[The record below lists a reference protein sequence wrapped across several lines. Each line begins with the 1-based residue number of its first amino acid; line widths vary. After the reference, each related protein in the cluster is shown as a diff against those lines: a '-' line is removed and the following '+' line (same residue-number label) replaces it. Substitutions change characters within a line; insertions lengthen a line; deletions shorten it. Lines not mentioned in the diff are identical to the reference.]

1 MGANF
6 DALSIKSQ
14 AEQISEQI
22 IGYRRLFHQIPEL
35 KMETIL
41 TEQNI
46 VKILKDLGVT
56 EIKQGV
62 GGHGVIAIIRGTQG
76 GKTIGVRADCD
87 GLPIKEETNLEFKST
102 NGNMHAC
109 GHDVHTA
116 TALGAVQLIIQNKEH
131 LKYDVKFIFQPY
143 EEGGGGAKL
152 MIEDG
157 AMQNPAVDEIIAM
170 HVHVKPN
177 ENYKVGDVLVSSEPT
192 SAGIYSY
199 EATFE
204 GKQAHVCESFTAIN
218 CVHAACT
225 AVAEIA
231 KISKS
236 NKDVVNAVTL
246 VSGGVRNNIIPKSCT
261 ISGSIRSFDAKL
273 HNDAIAKFNQ
283 IVNDSASKFG
293 CTVSVKKVVDL
304 VPMNINKTVYE
315 KFKNIVN
322 NMFSTRGAVEVV
334 DKDLIGED
342 FATFSNLAP
351 ATHFFLHAKPQG
363 EYYPLHN
370 AKFDVD
376 ESVLHKASA
385 VLAAFALYN

>member
-1 MGANF
+1 MSANF
-6 DALSIKSQ
+6 DISILKNQ
-14 AEQISEQI
+14 AEQISGQI
-22 IGYRRLFHQIPEL
+22 IEYRRLFHKIPEL

-56 EIKQGV
+56 EVKQGV

-76 GKTIGVRADCD
+76 KKTIGIRADCD
-87 GLPIKEETNLEFKST
+87 GLPIKEETDLPFKST

-109 GHDVHTA
+109 GHDTHTA
-116 TALGAVQLIIQNKEH
+116 IALGAVKLLIQNKEH
-131 LKYDVKFIFQPY
+131 LKNDVKFIFQPY

-157 AMQNPAVDEIIAM
+157 ALQNPTLDEIIAM

-177 ENYKVGDVLVSSEPT
+177 ESYMVGDVLVSSEPT

-199 EATFE
+199 EAIFT

-231 KISKS
+231 KISKL
-236 NKDVVNAVTL
+236 NKDIVNAITL
-246 VSGGVRNNIIPKSCT
+246 ANGGVRNNIIPKSCT
-261 ISGSIRSFDAKL
+261 ISGSIRSFDANL
-273 HNDAIAKFNQ
+273 HNKAIEQTNAILQ
-283 IVNDSASKFG
+283 ECASKFG
-293 CTVSVKKVVDL
+293 CTVEVNVQVDL
-304 VPMNINKTVYE
+304 VPMKIDQNVYN
-315 KFKNIVN
+315 KFKNVVN
-322 NMFSTRGAVEVV
+322 KIYVERGAVEVV
-334 DKDLIGED
+334 ERDLIGED
-342 FATFSNLAP
+342 FASFSKLVP
-351 ATHFFLHAKPQG
+351 ATHFFLHAKKDG

-370 AKFDVD
+370 PKFDVK
-376 ESVLHKASA
+376 EEVLHKASA
-385 VLAAFALYN
+385 VLAGFALID

>member
-1 MGANF
+1 MSVNF
-6 DALSIKSQ
+6 NISTLKSQ

-56 EIKQGV
+56 EVKQGV

-87 GLPIKEETNLEFKST
+87 GLPIKEETDLPFKST

-116 TALGAVQLIIQNKEH
+116 TALGAIQLIMQNKEH
-131 LKYDVKFIFQPY
+131 LKNDVKFIFQPY

-157 AMQNPAVDEIIAM
+157 ALQNPKVDEIIAM

-177 ENYKVGDVLVSSEPT
+177 ENYMVGDVLVSSEPT

-231 KISKS
+231 KISKL
-236 NKDVVNAVTL
+236 NKDIVNAVTL
-246 VSGGVRNNIIPKSCT
+246 VNGGVRNNIIPKSCT
-261 ISGSIRSFDAKL
+261 ISGSIRSFDANL
-273 HNDAIAKFNQ
+273 HSGAIEQTNAILKECANR
-283 IVNDSASKFG
+283 FG
-293 CTVSVKKVVDL
+293 CTVEVNVQVDL
-304 VPMNINKTVYE
+304 VPMKIDQNVYN
-315 KFKNIVN
+315 KFKNVVN
-322 NMFSTRGAVEVV
+322 KIYVERGAVEVV
-334 DKDLIGED
+334 ERDLIGED
-342 FATFSNLAP
+342 FASFSKLVP
-351 ATHFFLHAKPQG
+351 ATHFFLHAKPDG

-370 AKFDVD
+370 PKFDVK
-376 ESVLHKASA
+376 EEVLHKASA
-385 VLAAFALYN
+385 VLAGFALAD